1 MADEN
6 NEMKEVKDEKE
17 LAPFDPTKKK
27 KKKKIVSQ
35 DIIEE
40 PTESQAETSEPLPA
54 NDGLEGPSFGTKKK
68 KKKKPVE
75 SRSLDE
81 ESVDP
86 SDDSLLMK
94 RKRRKEFIC
103 SSNVIPGREVIGI
116 TFMTRRIISCCL
128 GRKMLS

>member
-1 MADEN
+1 MSSIIAVLRLSLCCRSPNLGLGVAIMADEN

-86 SDDSLLMK
+86 SDDVES
-94 RKRRKEFIC
+94 
-103 SSNVIPGREVIGI
+103 
-116 TFMTRRIISCCL
+116 TFNFL
-128 GRKMLS
+128 FFW